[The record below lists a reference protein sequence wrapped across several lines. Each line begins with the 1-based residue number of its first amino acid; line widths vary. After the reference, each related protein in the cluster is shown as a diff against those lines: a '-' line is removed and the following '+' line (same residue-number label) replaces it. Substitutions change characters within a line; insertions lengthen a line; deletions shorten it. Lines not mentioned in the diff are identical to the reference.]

1 MTRNAVLIQ
10 ACFSFSSQLSGCIYL
25 YSGLVDL
32 GIIVGLAV
40 HLTKLRYCPVM
51 LTQLLFG
58 VLHGM
63 AWHGM
68 VVYMVWHG
76 ATPGTI
82 QLS

>member
-1 MTRNAVLIQ
+1 
-10 ACFSFSSQLSGCIYL
+10 
-25 YSGLVDL
+25 L